1 MQEQPAQEFR
11 RRQLLSFRDAC
22 GGVVFRANR
31 QDGERGYM
39 LQQLQR
45 RGPVHADALR
55 DHDRA
60 APGALGHFLDRA
72 VFHRRRGDDSVGVH
86 RVTVAVGEYPTN
98 QRGNV
103 RNC

>member
-45 RGPVHADALR
+45 RGPVP
-55 DHDRA
+55 
-60 APGALGHFLDRA
+60 PGALGHFLDRA